1 VSDVMSE
8 LICIDGD
15 LPVVAAAK
23 KMIDKEISSIIV
35 TQKGV
40 PKGIITK
47 TDLITRVI
55 VTKQDPN
62 TLPSKKIMSS
72 PLISIGKNTMLLD
85 AMRYV
90 RDHDIHQVLI
100 DEDGDLVGI
109 VSEGDLIR
117 AVTLSSLTQFSTILR
132 KKNNQF

>member
-1 VSDVMSE
+1 MSE

-15 LPVVAAAK
+15 LSVVAAAK
-23 KMIDKEISSIIV
+23 KMINKEISSIIV

-47 TDLITRVI
+47 TDLIARVI
-55 VTKQDPN
+55 VTNQDPN

-72 PLISIGKNTMLLD
+72 PLISIGKNTLILD
-85 AMRYV
+85 VMRYI

-100 DEDGDLVGI
+100 DDDGDLVGI

-117 AVTLSSLTQFSTILR
+117 AVTLSSLTQFSSILR
-132 KKNNQF
+132 KK